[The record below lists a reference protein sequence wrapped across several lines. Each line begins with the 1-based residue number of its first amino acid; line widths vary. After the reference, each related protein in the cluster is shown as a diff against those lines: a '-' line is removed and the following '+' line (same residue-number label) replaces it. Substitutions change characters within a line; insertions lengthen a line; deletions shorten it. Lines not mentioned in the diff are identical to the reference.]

1 MCRKQIPYI
10 LTTFNGTLLA
20 FAEARKPTCSDY
32 TWTDLVMK
40 RSLDGGHSWSPL
52 QLVYEQGLAVQPLHK
67 SKQTWIILTPLCLC
81 PQLLELDCREPC
93 CHWQCCACS
102 RSSQWAD
109 LASLLPQQRAVHADA
124 Q

>member
-1 MCRKQIPYI
+1 MCRNQIPYI

-52 QLVYEQGLAVQPLHK
+52 QLVYDQALPLHK
-67 SKQTWIILTPLCLC
+67 AN
-81 PQLLELDCREPC
+81 R
-93 CHWQCCACS
+93 H
-102 RSSQWAD
+102 
-109 LASLLPQQRAVHADA
+109 
-124 Q
+124 